1 MSDPLLIKICGNKQ
15 SMPYSIVKLDQDLR
29 LAILEKVGVYSVR
42 FSIQEPRTLLATKE
56 VLEMPSEMTSGRRTS
71 AYKYYGVSYM
81 YHNLVFINVRKIPDE
96 KVLENTIVHELVHM
110 RFPYLSHGKRFNSLV
125 RRGLRGGR
133 FAPYKKYQRRAH
145 R

>member
-1 MSDPLLIKICGNKQ
+1 
-15 SMPYSIVKLDQDLR
+15 MPYSIVKLDQDLR

-56 VLEMPSEMTSGRRTS
+56 VLDMPSEMTSGRRTS

-96 KVLENTIVHELVHM
+96 KVLE
-110 RFPYLSHGKRFNSLV
+110 
-125 RRGLRGGR
+125 
-133 FAPYKKYQRRAH
+133 
-145 R
+145 